1 MNVSFGAFVRHDASG
16 ARVGSEDL
24 QAPIVV
30 DRAHRL
36 EQPGKPV
43 GFVRCLASDGHNLA
57 R

>member
-43 GFVRCLASDGHNLA
+43 GFVGCLASDGHNLA